1 MKKIIRLTESDLVR
15 LVKQVVREEKMTK
28 QEPKEYVDYMSSD
41 LTTAEAI
48 YTMIGTVIGLLGV
61 SGGFKMLGD
70 LVKGLMAD
78 GKEEEAMAIQDAMSE
93 YSSEE
98 GDEDMGFEDEEENY

>member
-1 MKKIIRLTESDLVR
+1 
-15 LVKQVVREEKMTK
+15 
-28 QEPKEYVDYMSSD
+28 
-41 LTTAEAI
+41 
-48 YTMIGTVIGLLGV
+48 
-61 SGGFKMLGD
+61 MLGD

-98 GDEDMGFEDEEENY
+98 DDEDMGFED